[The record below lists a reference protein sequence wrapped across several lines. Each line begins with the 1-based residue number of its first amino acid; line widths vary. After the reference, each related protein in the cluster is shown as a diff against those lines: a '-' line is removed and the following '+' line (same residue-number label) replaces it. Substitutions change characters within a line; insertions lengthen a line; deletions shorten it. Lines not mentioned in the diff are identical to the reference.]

1 MKRARNEK
9 RSVKRSEGRRM
20 DDGRTEKG
28 EGAVNVN
35 RCGHENKR
43 VHGQS
48 VYERNKCTQEHFF
61 LHRRR
66 KISATDA
73 TISLCHFSVL
83 AHLIN
88 YFSPTRQ

>member
-1 MKRARNEK
+1 MEGQKRD
-9 RSVKRSEGRRM
+9 VC
-20 DDGRTEKG
+20 

-48 VYERNKCTQEHFF
+48 LYERNKCTQEHL

-66 KISATDA
+66 KISATDE
-73 TISLCHFSVL
+73 TMFLFHFSLL

-88 YFSPTRQ
+88 HLIFNTHFLPLANNYFTTRLFT

>member
-1 MKRARNEK
+1 MKEEGWMMEGQK
-9 RSVKRSEGRRM
+9 REVC
-20 DDGRTEKG
+20 